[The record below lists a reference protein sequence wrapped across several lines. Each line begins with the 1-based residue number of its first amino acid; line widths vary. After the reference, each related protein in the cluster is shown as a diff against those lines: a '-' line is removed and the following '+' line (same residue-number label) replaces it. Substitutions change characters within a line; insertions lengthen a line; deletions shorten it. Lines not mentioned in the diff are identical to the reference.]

1 VDEAAL
7 TTVLAGGDL
16 CFGEGAEE
24 GRSTGGARRMA
35 SREGEADEETKEGER
50 ECSRVCVF

>member
-16 CFGEGAEE
+16 PSWE
-24 GRSTGGARRMA
+24 RRMA
-35 SREGEADEETKEGER
+35 SREGEAEEETKEGER